1 MRPDI
6 SYIKGSFVKVYQYH
20 LFSDSADSG
29 CLLTKAC
36 TMVKLNII
44 IKLIIISLKEK
55 YFQNRNIMNDA
66 FGIIIKTY
74 DTKSQ
79 YLYLKNR
86 HLKNVILLV
95 TILLPL

>member
-1 MRPDI
+1 
-6 SYIKGSFVKVYQYH
+6 
-20 LFSDSADSG
+20 
-29 CLLTKAC
+29 
-36 TMVKLNII
+36 MVKLNII

-79 YLYLKNR
+79 YLYLKGVLNKIGAAFYGR
-86 HLKNVILLV
+86 RRKNHKIKLSVHAG
-95 TILLPL
+95 